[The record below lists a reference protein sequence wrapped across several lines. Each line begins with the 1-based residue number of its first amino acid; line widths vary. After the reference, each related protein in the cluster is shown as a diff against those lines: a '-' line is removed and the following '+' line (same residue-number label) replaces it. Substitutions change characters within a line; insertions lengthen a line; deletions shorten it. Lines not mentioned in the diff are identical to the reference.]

1 MEEKNS
7 EKKKEKCAI
16 PVFRGLEKCQRGGS
30 SQKLSIIAR

>member
-16 PVFRGLEKCQRGGS
+16 PVFRGLEKYRRGGS
-30 SQKLSIIAR
+30 SQKLSVIAR

>member
-16 PVFRGLEKCQRGGS
+16 PGFHGLGKFRKNGR
-30 SQKLSIIAR
+30 